1 MFVWFFFNRYL
12 SAIKFIYN
20 TTEKYTKN
28 SIIVVP
34 IEVGKVLTLAVILQ
48 VMSVSERGQG
58 QGQGQVPCAR
68 PTQPDGTSHTLPL
81 RKRPGLLH
89 LRSCGDLSTFTWAEL
104 QVSGQS
110 RPSSRANSRTGF
122 RTGSRRHAQER
133 PHSLIGV
140 SRETII

>member
-1 MFVWFFFNRYL
+1 MFVLFCFNRYL

-20 TTEKYTKN
+20 TAEKYTKN

-34 IEVGKVLTLAVILQ
+34 IEIGKVLTLAVILQ

-58 QGQGQVPCAR
+58 QAPCAR
-68 PTQPDGTSHTLPL
+68 QTQPDGTSHTLPL

-133 PHSLIGV
+133 PHSLMVV
-140 SRETII
+140 SRETLI